1 MGQRGNVR
9 RGGRAACVR
18 KSRRMLIFCG
28 LPPPVAHTSK
38 SPGPSPKP
46 ALQPW
51 QKNKNNNK
59 WAGENHCQIWAGPSE
74 LLPLS
79 FSVLAVVWVKK
90 SPIMWVKMH
99 GYMSFSPSGELE
111 PSWCCGG
118 FRPEIYTSRPLMKL
132 LLMTCTHTHTW
143 RECGQ
148 VVIRAG
154 AHGLHLNSRELTS
167 HVLDRCNYHPF
178 NLGSV
183 SQPSQTAF
191 STLMSSFVP

>member
-59 WAGENHCQIWAGPSE
+59 WAGENHCQIWAGP
-74 LLPLS
+74 PR
-79 FSVLAVVWVKK
+79 AP
-90 SPIMWVKMH
+90 SPII
-99 GYMSFSPSGELE
+99 FSIS
-111 PSWCCGG
+111 CGLG
-118 FRPEIYTSRPLMKL
+118 VEISHYV
-132 LLMTCTHTHTW
+132 
-143 RECGQ
+143 GQ
-148 VVIRAG
+148 DARLHVVFTKRMAG
-154 AHGLHLNSRELTS
+154 AQLVLRWVPARDLYFQAVDETVTYDQNTYTHMKGVWPSR
-167 HVLDRCNYHPF
+167 D
-178 NLGSV
+178 
-183 SQPSQTAF
+183 
-191 STLMSSFVP
+191 